1 MDDLVIYGYIQEDV
15 MDFKAVK
22 NLTYV
27 SQVAFIMLT
36 PILLGIYAGNYLDE
50 KLGTSPWILFVGI
63 ILGVSSAFL
72 SLYKFVMKAAKD
84 NERKKEDDYKPNSKE

>member
-1 MDDLVIYGYIQEDV
+1 
-15 MDFKAVK
+15 MDFKAIK

-27 SQVAFIMLT
+27 SQIAFIMLT
-36 PILLGIYAGNYLDE
+36 PILLGIYAGNFVDE

-72 SLYKFVMKAAKD
+72 SLYKFVMKVSRD
-84 NERKKEDDYKPNSKE
+84 NQKEVEVYKPNQRSNDDRH